1 MKRTS
6 GIWQSDEPRHSPNE
20 GRVAM
25 PVDKLV
31 KHFSV
36 IEDPR
41 CAGTVEHRLI
51 DWPVA

>member
-1 MKRTS
+1 
-6 GIWQSDEPRHSPNE
+6 
-20 GRVAM
+20 M

-36 IEDPR
+36 FEDPR